1 MTTIGPEEVPTTILP
16 TIIESP
22 STTRAQIT
30 ELRRNVLS
38 GDDCP
43 DDRKA
48 KVGDELTIDYEGR
61 VASNDFKFD
70 STFDS
75 EIPLVF
81 VLGETGIEGWTQ
93 GLAGI
98 CAGQSI
104 KLEIPSTL
112 AYGPEGAGVIP
123 PDADLVFE
131 ITLISVKPTEE
142 LTTTLSPEGELVDET
157 TVKDSIAT
165 EKIFDITAKPVINP
179 DDETTT
185 KSEMAE
191 PREIFVDIP
200 TTTTGVT
207 REEVETTTTEK
218 SLPES
223 TTMKQ
228 TIPIIL
234 PLSRD
239 DEEKTTIR
247 IVEPETT
254 TRAEI
259 QEVDF
264 STTTLEPMVITDE
277 SSDSVTTT
285 GTSSRYS

>member
-1 MTTIGPEEVPTTILP
+1 MG
-16 TIIESP
+16 
-22 STTRAQIT
+22 
-30 ELRRNVLS
+30 
-38 GDDCP
+38 
-43 DDRKA
+43 
-48 KVGDELTIDYEGR
+48 
-61 VASNDFKFD
+61 
-70 STFDS
+70 
-75 EIPLVF
+75 
-81 VLGETGIEGWTQ
+81 
-93 GLAGI
+93 
-98 CAGQSI
+98 
-104 KLEIPSTL
+104 
-112 AYGPEGAGVIP
+112 
-123 PDADLVFE
+123 
-131 ITLISVKPTEE
+131 
-142 LTTTLSPEGELVDET
+142 
-157 TVKDSIAT
+157 KDSIAT

-234 PLSRD
+234 PSSRD

-254 TRAEI
+254 TR
-259 QEVDF
+259 
-264 STTTLEPMVITDE
+264 
-277 SSDSVTTT
+277 
-285 GTSSRYS
+285 

>member
-1 MTTIGPEEVPTTILP
+1 M
-16 TIIESP
+16 
-22 STTRAQIT
+22 
-30 ELRRNVLS
+30 
-38 GDDCP
+38 
-43 DDRKA
+43 
-48 KVGDELTIDYEGR
+48 
-61 VASNDFKFD
+61 
-70 STFDS
+70 
-75 EIPLVF
+75 
-81 VLGETGIEGWTQ
+81 
-93 GLAGI
+93 
-98 CAGQSI
+98 
-104 KLEIPSTL
+104 
-112 AYGPEGAGVIP
+112 
-123 PDADLVFE
+123 
-131 ITLISVKPTEE
+131 
-142 LTTTLSPEGELVDET
+142 VDET

-179 DDETTT
+179 DDEATT

>member
-1 MTTIGPEEVPTTILP
+1 M
-16 TIIESP
+16 
-22 STTRAQIT
+22 
-30 ELRRNVLS
+30 
-38 GDDCP
+38 
-43 DDRKA
+43 
-48 KVGDELTIDYEGR
+48 
-61 VASNDFKFD
+61 
-70 STFDS
+70 
-75 EIPLVF
+75 
-81 VLGETGIEGWTQ
+81 
-93 GLAGI
+93 
-98 CAGQSI
+98 
-104 KLEIPSTL
+104 
-112 AYGPEGAGVIP
+112 
-123 PDADLVFE
+123 
-131 ITLISVKPTEE
+131 
-142 LTTTLSPEGELVDET
+142 
-157 TVKDSIAT
+157 
-165 EKIFDITAKPVINP
+165 INP

-191 PREIFVDIP
+191 PREIFADIP

-207 REEVETTTTEK
+207 REEVEATTTEK

-247 IVEPETT
+247 IFEPETT

-264 STTTLEPMVITDE
+264 STTTLEPMVISDE